1 MQVRRGVCHTWKMPD
16 TAVCPFC
23 GGQGARVLT
32 LPNGVQETEVCLCQQ
47 SAERAPEVCPSCDGL
62 GMRIVTQ
69 PDGRRFAEE
78 CECRHERKM
87 HALLRKAQIPKRYET
102 CTMST
107 FKRSGENLTRAFNMA
122 QEFAEK
128 YPVVEEGLLFT
139 GSVGVGK
146 THLAVAILQR
156 LTLRRGIA
164 ALFCDY
170 RELLKQ
176 ITNSYNARSEVR
188 ELDLFRPVFDSEVL
202 VLDEL
207 GAVKPTEWVSD
218 TVALILN
225 TRYNNKR
232 TTIVTTN
239 YANLPAGASS
249 ADGLEDVSDAA
260 LTQMDAEGRG
270 REPKAGFRRSAA
282 EPMSDAAIAS
292 GWAVRR
298 ETLGDRIGDR
308 MWSRLQEMCVA
319 VEMRGADYRLGAKRA
334 RFS

>member
-1 MQVRRGVCHTWKMPD
+1 M
-16 TAVCPFC
+16 TA
-23 GGQGARVLT
+23 
-32 LPNGVQETEVCLCQQ
+32 PNGAQETEVCTCQRTV
-47 SAERAPEVCPSCDGL
+47 ERAPDVCALCDGL
-62 GMRIVTQ
+62 GMRITQ
-69 PDGRRFAEE
+69 HPNGRRSAEE

-87 HALLRKAQIPKRYET
+87 HALLRKAQIPRRYET
-102 CTMST
+102 CTMSSFT
-107 FKRSGENLTRAFNMA
+107 RSSDTLTRAFNMA

-176 ITNSYNARSEVR
+176 ITNSYNPRSEVR
-188 ELDLFRPVFDSEVL
+188 ELDLFKPVFEAEVL

-239 YANLPAGASS
+239 YANLPTGATPVDI
-249 ADGLEDVSDAA
+249 ADDLSDAGLMRLDPEA
-260 LTQMDAEGRG
+260 R
-270 REPKAGFRRSAA
+270 REPKPGSRRSAA
-282 EPMSDAAIAS
+282 DSMSDAAIAS
-292 GWAVRR
+292 GWAGRR